1 MSIRL
6 FILGT
11 LAEKVCHPYMI
22 KKIISETVHLDKI
35 LNLSDGRLYY
45 HFEALQKKGYIKETQ
60 IIQESNRPDKTLYEI
75 TAAGRQALEDGIYKS
90 FKNITDIVNIY
101 ISIQF
106 LSYVDSKKVARILE
120 GSIEEKK
127 ERWDHYKKLYHQHK
141 DDETIINNKPLL
153 LIANHSFNR
162 TDLDVEWLEELL
174 EYIKSLD

>member
-22 KKIISETVHLDKI
+22 KKIISETAHLDKT

-45 HFEALQKKGYIKETQ
+45 HFEALQKKGYIKEIQ
-60 IIQESNRPDKTLYEI
+60 IIQERNRPNKTLYEI
-75 TAAGRQALEDGIYKS
+75 TAAGRQALEDDIYKS
-90 FKNITDIVNIY
+90 FKNITDIANIY
-101 ISIQF
+101 VSIQL

-141 DDETIINNKPLL
+141 DDQTLKNNAPLL

-162 TDLDVEWLEELL
+162 AELEIEWLDELL
-174 EYIKSLD
+174 EYIQSLD